1 MEIRSENA
9 VLVLIEADPN
19 RAGCRL
25 RWWNV
30 KRLAEQQGTAVRQLT
45 LPSEKRLSK
54 HDLPRC
60 CRRLPKGLRLWL
72 RDLAPTLRRGKFLL
86 ALASARVVIT
96 GKPNDP
102 RLIDGMRV
110 ARWFG
115 TRLIVDACDIK
126 PSYVHIQ
133 EAFEL
138 ASSITIP
145 TEALMAAVPERQRQK
160 IKVIPD
166 SLDTAC
172 LPTSSERLPGPPP
185 TLNILWFGVIEASGP
200 AQRPSFALFCDL
212 IATSIEWLK
221 QHQASITLVC
231 SRSDEALRHLERRL
245 SPNTLPCEAMDW
257 TIDNMRQALAR
268 PGLALIPYPTPV
280 DRCRKSA
287 NRMELALYS
296 GKTVLVNGR
305 LPSLD
310 EALREHVIE
319 VGKGI
324 NEAFVH
330 TSQEDASAA
339 RHYLNRKQELIDQQ
353 WCELIR

>member
-25 RWWNV
+25 RWWNI
-30 KRLAEQQGTAVRQLT
+30 KRLAEQQGTAVRQLS
-45 LPSEKRLSK
+45 LPSAKRLSK
-54 HDLPRC
+54 HDLPRF
-60 CRRLPKGLRLWL
+60 CRRLPKGIRLWL
-72 RDLAPTLRRGKFLL
+72 RDLPPTLRRAKFLL
-86 ALASARVVIT
+86 TLASARVVIT

-115 TRLIVDACDIK
+115 TRLIVDACDVK

-133 EAFEL
+133 DAFAL

-145 TEALMAAVPERQRQK
+145 TEALIAAVPERQRHK

-166 SLDTAC
+166 SLDKAC
-172 LPTSSERLPGPPP
+172 LPTTSERPPDPHP

-200 AQRPSFALFCDL
+200 AERPSFALFCDL
-212 IATSIEWLK
+212 IAASIDSLQK
-221 QHQASITLVC
+221 HQASITLVC
-231 SRSDEALRHLERRL
+231 SRSDEALQHLECRL
-245 SPNTLPCEAMDW
+245 SPNTLPCEAVDW
-257 TIDNMRQALAR
+257 TINNMRQALAR

-280 DRCRKSA
+280 ECCQKSA
-287 NRMELALYS
+287 NRMELALYA
-296 GKTVLVNGR
+296 GRTVLVNGR

-310 EALREHVIE
+310 QALREEVIE
-319 VGKGI
+319 I
-324 NEAFVH
+324 DARLEEAWIMARKQGS
-330 TSQEDASAA
+330 TAA
-339 RHYLNRKQELIDQQ
+339 RRYLDRKQLLIDQQ